1 VIGVPLE
8 YVPGVDRPV
17 VALLPREHI
26 RPFLGPRQH
35 PYFRLSPAMLR
46 VHLQTEPGVH
56 RIEQGEAEQA
66 PVFVFPQAD
75 DALGIVGD
83 QGVPE
88 APHDVADVQ
97 VAGAVSA
104 RPRAHQD
111 LGRAVFVAAEG
122 RGMGDLMAQYFDRLN
137 PGGRE
142 LYEEYSEIP
151 PPESLERQAM
161 GVETVI
167 PDPDRLMPPATL
179 GAY

>member
-1 VIGVPLE
+1 
-8 YVPGVDRPV
+8 
-17 VALLPREHI
+17 
-26 RPFLGPRQH
+26 
-35 PYFRLSPAMLR
+35 MLR
-46 VHLQTEPGVH
+46 VHLQPEPGVH

-66 PVFVFPQAD
+66 PVFVFPQDD

-88 APHDVADVQ
+88 APHDFADVQ

-142 LYEEYSEIP
+142 LYKEYSEIP
-151 PPESLERQAM
+151 PPESLERQAK
-161 GVETVI
+161 GVVTVI
-167 PDPDRLMPPATL
+167 PDPDRLMPPATV